1 MVVHAAAGA
10 KTTLLPGSEIF
21 PALEKGT
28 IDVADYVGPA
38 INYALGFH
46 QVTKYISMGPAGYMS
61 IYQPVDLMDL
71 TVGMKAWNALS
82 KEMKQFVEMEV
93 KSYSI
98 EHFTKIQKA
107 DQEAWKG
114 FEEAVTVV
122 TRLSEEDVAR
132 FADLRMLHILPSR
145 IFPFMTDYQLS
156 AIPLFIF
163 MASML
168 AAAGLIEEL
177 FDVIYKVL
185 GGLKGGLAT
194 ATIIAATILAAMVG
208 VIGAAEVTM
217 GIIALPAM
225 LKHKYDPAMACG
237 AILAGGTLG
246 ILIPPSILAIL
257 FAVIAQQSVG
267 ELFIGAFFPGF
278 LLSGMYIL
286 YVTARSYMNPT
297 YGQPLPKEERVSLK
311 EKIILLRGIIAPIL
325 LIILVLGVIFSGIA
339 TPVEAAG
346 IGTFGALVVAALSRK
361 LSWTTIKSAAITT
374 IKASTMV
381 LWIMFGASI
390 FVGFYIVS
398 GGREFVTQSL
408 LGTGLGPYGILIIM
422 MVILILLGM
431 FLDWVGILLLAVPI
445 FAPIMRSLPWDGVFG
460 LPGVSPADV
469 SLWFGVVYMVNMQ
482 MAFLSPPFGYALFYL
497 KSVAPPEISMGA
509 IFRASVPFFIIQAIG
524 LTLVVI
530 FPEVILWLPRLV
542 YGN

>member
-246 ILIPPSILAIL
+246 ILIPPSISGHP
-257 FAVIAQQSVG
+257 FRRDRPAV
-267 ELFIGAFFPGF
+267 
-278 LLSGMYIL
+278 
-286 YVTARSYMNPT
+286 
-297 YGQPLPKEERVSLK
+297 
-311 EKIILLRGIIAPIL
+311 
-325 LIILVLGVIFSGIA
+325 
-339 TPVEAAG
+339 
-346 IGTFGALVVAALSRK
+346 
-361 LSWTTIKSAAITT
+361 
-374 IKASTMV
+374 
-381 LWIMFGASI
+381 
-390 FVGFYIVS
+390 
-398 GGREFVTQSL
+398 GG
-408 LGTGLGPYGILIIM
+408 
-422 MVILILLGM
+422 
-431 FLDWVGILLLAVPI
+431 
-445 FAPIMRSLPWDGVFG
+445 
-460 LPGVSPADV
+460 
-469 SLWFGVVYMVNMQ
+469 
-482 MAFLSPPFGYALFYL
+482 
-497 KSVAPPEISMGA
+497 
-509 IFRASVPFFIIQAIG
+509 
-524 LTLVVI
+524 
-530 FPEVILWLPRLV
+530 
-542 YGN
+542 